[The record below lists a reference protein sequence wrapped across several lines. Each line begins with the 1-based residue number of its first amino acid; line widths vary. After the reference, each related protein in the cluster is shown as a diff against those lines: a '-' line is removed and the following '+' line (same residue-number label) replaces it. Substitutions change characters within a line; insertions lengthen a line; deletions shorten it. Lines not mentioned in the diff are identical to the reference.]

1 MDFYV
6 IFVIIVG
13 FMLLTSP
20 ALIVL
25 TIIFYRKAQRV
36 CHLEEKEA
44 VNIQKEE

>member
-25 TIIFYRKAQRV
+25 TIIFYRKANRV
-36 CHLEEKEA
+36 CRLEEKEA
-44 VNIQKEE
+44 VSIQKEE